1 MNYPNHHEMDK
12 IPASYRGVEEGVAG
26 HLTVTSI
33 GYNKK

>member
-1 MNYPNHHEMDK
+1 MDK
-12 IPASYRGVEEGVAG
+12 IPASYSGVEEGVAG